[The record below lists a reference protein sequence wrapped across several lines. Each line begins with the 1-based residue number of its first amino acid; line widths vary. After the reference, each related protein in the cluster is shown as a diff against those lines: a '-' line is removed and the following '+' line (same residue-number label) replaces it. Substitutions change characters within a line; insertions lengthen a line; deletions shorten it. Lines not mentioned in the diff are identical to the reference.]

1 MPHSFARSL
10 YTYKT
15 DQLGISSFVLL
26 EIRALQRQPSW
37 WWLLIVKQLD
47 VIACNGHISAKN
59 NSKLPLKKCF
69 QALQNLTSLE
79 FVALFLEVMAL
90 QKWWLAIGHYS

>member
-1 MPHSFARSL
+1 
-10 YTYKT
+10 
-15 DQLGISSFVLL
+15 
-26 EIRALQRQPSW
+26 
-37 WWLLIVKQLD
+37 LD
-47 VIACNGHISAKN
+47 VIAYNGHISAKN

-69 QALQNLTSLE
+69 QALQNLTNLE